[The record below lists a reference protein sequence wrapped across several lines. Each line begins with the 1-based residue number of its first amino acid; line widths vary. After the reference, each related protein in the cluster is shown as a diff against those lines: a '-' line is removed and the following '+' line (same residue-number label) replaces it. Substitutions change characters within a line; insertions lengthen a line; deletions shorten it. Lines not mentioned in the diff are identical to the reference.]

1 MKHSLPA
8 FEKIIAENEKKIFNT
23 IYSHVSNY
31 EDALDLTQETFLQ
44 AYRSLNSFRGESDI
58 STWLYRIAINLCK
71 KHFNKKGRWEKIIAG
86 SADATD
92 IQQEVLRLS
101 SSEQSPDEVVIKEE
115 RVQTV
120 QAQVASLPSKY
131 KTVIVLK
138 YLQDLSYEEIADI
151 LNIRIGTVKSRLNR
165 AKNMLKEKLK
175 PLVEP

>member
-1 MKHSLPA
+1 VKPSLPA

-23 IYSHVSNY
+23 IYSYVSNY

-44 AYRSLNSFRGESDI
+44 AYRSLDSFRGEADI

-86 SADATD
+86 SADAPE
-92 IQQEVLRLS
+92 IQPEVMRIS
-101 SSEQSPDEVVIKEE
+101 VNEASADEVVIMEE
-115 RVQTV
+115 RDQTV
-120 QAQVASLPSKY
+120 QSQVASLPAKY

-138 YLQDLSYEEIADI
+138 YLQDLSYEQIADI

-165 AKNMLKEKLK
+165 AKKMLKEKLK